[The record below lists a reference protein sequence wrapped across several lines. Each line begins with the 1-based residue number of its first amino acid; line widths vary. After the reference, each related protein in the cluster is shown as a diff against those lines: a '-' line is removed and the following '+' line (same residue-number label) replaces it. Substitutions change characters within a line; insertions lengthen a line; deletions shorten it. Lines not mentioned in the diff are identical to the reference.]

1 MGVWQPF
8 EVSGVRA
15 SVTGATLSRL
25 GTDTPPMVVE
35 IVDEGA
41 GGYLNISDGHN
52 SINLDPDEWP
62 ALKVVIERM
71 LPLCAPVPPKET
83 R

>member
-1 MGVWQPF
+1 MSEWQPF
-8 EVSGVRA
+8 ELNGVRA
-15 SVTGATLSRL
+15 SVTAALSRR

-41 GGYLNISDGHN
+41 GGYLTISDGHN
-52 SINLDPDEWP
+52 RINLDPDEWP
-62 ALKVVIERM
+62 ALKVVIERL